1 MVFSM
6 KWNKASVRQ
15 LSLLLVLLSFIQMG
29 SSGINAEYGEF
40 QNSKEKLMSS
50 VSICSHNNEGFVCQL
65 VTPPEPQDLYQV
77 LKKHPL
83 FPTVVDLIYW
93 KDTTRSTLWFVLLNL
108 IFYILV
114 VGRCCATDKENNFF
128 PSLGRHSVL
137 TLFSCLF
144 LSLMVASF
152 FHRTLGAALLS
163 NGKNKVSHFH
173 HAVRDFDIPYDNIK
187 IHFEV
192 CFEIIQMIFAIF
204 VATSQFDNLLFSL
217 KKFVIWHLERDE
229 IS

>member
-114 VGRCCATDKENNFF
+114 VGR
-128 PSLGRHSVL
+128 HSVL

>member
-93 KDTTRSTLWFVLLNL
+93 KDTTRSTLWSAQCFDSFLLSFPQLDGCVL
-108 IFYILV
+108 FSQDTWC
-114 VGRCCATDKENNFF
+114 R
-128 PSLGRHSVL
+128 PSL
-137 TLFSCLF
+137 
-144 LSLMVASF
+144 
-152 FHRTLGAALLS
+152 
-163 NGKNKVSHFH
+163 
-173 HAVRDFDIPYDNIK
+173 
-187 IHFEV
+187 
-192 CFEIIQMIFAIF
+192 
-204 VATSQFDNLLFSL
+204 
-217 KKFVIWHLERDE
+217 
-229 IS
+229 

>member
-1 MVFSM
+1 
-6 KWNKASVRQ
+6 
-15 LSLLLVLLSFIQMG
+15 
-29 SSGINAEYGEF
+29 
-40 QNSKEKLMSS
+40 MSS

-114 VGRCCATDKENNFF
+114 V
-128 PSLGRHSVL
+128 GRHSVL